1 MDEGKKTRL
10 YERHVEHGG
19 DIINFNSFLLPVK
32 YTSII
37 DEHLAVRKAVG
48 VFDVSHMGEFMIE
61 GDDAPA
67 FVDRLITN
75 NAATIPVKRVVYS
88 PMCLDSGGIVDDL
101 LCYHL
106 GDNTFML
113 VVNAANTAKDRDWVK
128 AHLKS
133 NVKFTDITDD
143 ITLLAV
149 QGPMSRDVMKRI
161 TSNIDIDNMKYYWFD
176 WGKVAGESVLVSR
189 TGYTGELGYEIYI
202 KPEVDAIKIY
212 DLLMEAGREFG
223 IKPIGLGARDTL
235 RLEKKL
241 CLYGN
246 DIDETTTPL
255 EATIGWTVKFEKDFI
270 GKDVL
275 LKQKG
280 EGLKRQLVGF
290 KMIGKGIPRHGYD
303 LYANGVKAGYVTS
316 GTHSPSLG
324 EPIGLGYVPI
334 ESSSVG
340 SKIEI
345 DIRNRLVE
353 AEVCETPF
361 V

>member
-1 MDEGKKTRL
+1 MAEGRKTKI
-10 YERHVEHGG
+10 YERHIEFGG
-19 DIINFNSFLLPVK
+19 DIINFNGFLLPLK

-37 DEHLAVRKAVG
+37 DEHLTVRKAVG
-48 VFDVSHMGEFMIE
+48 VFDVSHMGEFLIE
-61 GDDAPA
+61 GKDAPS
-67 FVDRLITN
+67 FVDWLITN
-75 NAATIPVKRVVYS
+75 NVKTIPTKRVVYS
-88 PMCLDSGGIVDDL
+88 PMCLENGGIVDDL
-101 LCYHL
+101 LCYRL
-106 GDNTFML
+106 SDERYML
-113 VVNAANTAKDRDWVK
+113 VVNAANTIKDREWIK
-128 AHLKS
+128 SHLKD
-133 NVKFTDITDD
+133 NIKFTDISDD

-149 QGPMSRDVMKRI
+149 QGPESMNVMKKI
-161 TSNIDIDNMKYYWFD
+161 TTKMDIDNLKYYWFD
-176 WGKVAGESVLVSR
+176 WGKVAGEPVMVSR
-189 TGYTGELGYEIYI
+189 TGYTGELGYEVYI
-202 KPEVDAIKIY
+202 LPDANAIKIY
-212 DLLMEAGREFG
+212 DAIFEVGRDYG

-270 GKDVL
+270 GKKVL
-275 LKQKG
+275 VKQNE
-280 EGLKRQLVGF
+280 EGLTRQLVGF

-303 LYANGVKAGYVTS
+303 IYVNGVKAGYVTS

-334 ESSSVG
+334 ESSSIG